1 MRSAS
6 PYVLVD
12 NCQEAIEYYQ
22 GILGGEVKVL
32 NEHAGNLLH
41 AELHFGNGSY
51 IHFAFKFK
59 QEPVPGDMVKII
71 LTFDTEDE
79 MRNAY
84 TSLSEEGKVTVEI
97 QDTFFGA
104 LHAQVTDKYGVNWV
118 MNYFKQQQA

>member
-1 MRSAS
+1 MKSAS

-12 NCQEAIEYYQ
+12 NCQEAIEFYQ

-71 LTFDTEDE
+71 LTCDSEE
-79 MRNAY
+79 EIKNVYNA
-84 TSLSEEGKVTVEI
+84 LSEGGKVTVEL

-104 LHAQVTDKYGVNWV
+104 IHGQVTDKNGVNWA
-118 MNYFKQQQA
+118 MNYFKQQG

>member
-12 NCQEAIEYYQ
+12 NCQEAIEFYQ

-59 QEPVPGDMVKII
+59 QEPVSGDMVRII
-71 LTFDTEDE
+71 LTCDSEE
-79 MRNAY
+79 EIKNVYAA
-84 TSLSEEGKVTVEI
+84 LSEGGKVTVEL

-104 LHAQVTDKYGVNWV
+104 LHAQVTDKIGINWA
-118 MNYFKQQQA
+118 MNYFKQQG

>member
-12 NCQEAIEYYQ
+12 DCQAAIEYYQ

-32 NEHAGNLLH
+32 NEHAGKLLH
-41 AELHFGNGSY
+41 AELHFGTGSY

-59 QEPVPGDMVKII
+59 QEPVSGNKVSII
-71 LTFDTEDE
+71 LTFDTEEE

-84 TSLSEEGKVTVEI
+84 SALSEGGKVTVEL

-104 LHAQVTDKYGVNWV
+104 LHAQVTDKNEIHWV
-118 MNYFKQQQA
+118 MNFFKKQA